1 MNGAKLISIASL
13 FFAIGLETLAQSY
26 GGGSGTREAPYL
38 ITSKGDLV
46 ALAMSVNSGHA
57 YVGEY
62 FLLTVDLSDVA
73 TTIGNSKEHF
83 FGGVFDGGGHSI
95 AVSIDVEGSLD
106 RSETYAGIFGCL
118 SGATVKQLS
127 VTGSIVSSSIL
138 PATPSNSSYVGGLCG
153 YLKQSTIL
161 DCHFS
166 GEVTS
171 ISAFKSSNVVDGGT
185 ACAGG
190 ICGYSEESTIRYCC
204 NTGAIAAYNT
214 TSSSDYSNIAPS
226 AGGICGMIKWATT
239 ISDCCNVGPVSA
251 HSTYSSK
258 MASAGGVCGF
268 AWGASVISQCYNTGA
283 IASSVVPTYSIY
295 MPPHA
300 GGICGRD
307 MGNGLITACFAANAN
322 ITGKVGEANGG
333 VIGRIYGKGD
343 YSNSTVD
350 LCYAASSLQLNGATT
365 TSQSV
370 SSFQGR
376 DATLDSF
383 QSPAWFA
390 DNLLWDLSDTW
401 YMSSV
406 PGAFP
411 LLRKNQRINFQLD
424 FSDMTYGDQTQLGL
438 AGTSDNSVMPL
449 VFKSSNSEVAEVVGT
464 TLYIRKTGTVTISAS
479 QASHGVY
486 KSALISHVLTI
497 KPRLLTIR
505 ANDLSRVYGDS
516 LPHFTAN
523 YDGFVLGES
532 EADLTQRPSFSC
544 SANMASSVGTYVV
557 TPWAAQS
564 PNYSFLYKTGQ
575 LTVTKA
581 PLKVYLQDTSFCY
594 GESYPPM
601 MWLQYEGLKNNEKQP
616 ALKSG
621 NKLYLNWKAGQKPGT
636 YSSTFE
642 PGEPLNYAY
651 LPYKGNTFTITKAP
665 LLVTVNTTTKTY
677 GDDNPPFSLV
687 YLGFKYTDTVDS
699 LLEKPTVH
707 TLATKSSPVG
717 SYPVTVAGGLSDC
730 YNLVYKV
737 DTLRVN
743 PATLTVVAQDTSKVY
758 GMQNPTFAVS
768 MVGLRNNDTEAVIPN
783 LTVKSPASETSGV
796 GTYAIVPQGP
806 FYTDNY
812 SLFYQHAKL
821 TIQPAPLTVQVKDT
835 SRFYGEANPLFTC
848 LYTGFQNGDT
858 TDVLKMLPTFATNA
872 DWLSLPG
879 DSLVTVSGGQA
890 DNYRIDAYIPG
901 IVTIKKAPLTIW
913 PGNATR
919 AYGDINPKFTV
930 SCRGLR
936 NNETPWT
943 LDTLT
948 VFEIMADSLS
958 KPGDYPIRAYGAA
971 SKKYDITYDSAV
983 LTITKRKLTTK
994 VPNYSKAYLSPNP
1007 TFEIA
1012 YEGFVNHEGPS
1023 VLERK
1028 PFIHC
1033 EATNTSGVG
1042 SYPLTL
1048 SGGLSDCYDFDYIH
1062 GVLTI
1067 SRLNQSI
1074 TWTQTV
1080 DSFVQGQQV
1089 LLSAVS
1095 TAELPVSYSLEPNP
1109 VARMYEANGQTYLD
1123 CFGHGQVL
1131 LKASQDGNSNV
1142 FAAPNVTKVINVVP
1156 IQTEKTVT
1164 LTIQSGE
1171 GGVTKQVVDSGSL
1184 VRIGIEPS
1192 LGWVVHTVSFNGA
1205 DVTDSLVDSVFT
1217 TPPMTS
1223 DGLLSITFEMI
1234 NQLLEMV
1241 VSPVKVYTRSSEIV
1255 VHGLTPGET
1264 VELYGINGTIER
1276 KVLAEGN
1283 EQSFSVRPGAAYLVR
1298 AGGKTVKVVL

>member
-1 MNGAKLISIASL
+1 MVCLLAAIFVVALSAEAERRIIHVPEANGLSSLLPYGERENVTELIISGYLDGADFSIIREMASSNGNLSTLDMENVSIVNNLNPYIRYPYTTYHYPDGIGEAMFRECTKLITIKL
-13 FFAIGLETLAQSY
+13 P
-26 GGGSGTREAPYL
+26 REALYIYENAFQGCSNLVYVELPSMLQRIDKAAFNGCTNLTTVDLPDAATTLGESVFSGCSSLKQVTIGAGMHTIGNYAFAACGNLKEVILLSDTVSLAGNAVFTPSLEPTIYSMTADRYKAAPYWSNL
-38 ITSKGDLV
+38 SSHLVNLVDHDSILLMTERIGPKRLVHFDTNHFVYSGVVPDVTYTNALQQYELSVDLRVMSKEAGIHNTNVVFRLSDGTQE
-46 ALAMSVNSGHA
+46 LAMSVPYHYTIDKA
-57 YVGEY
+57 P
-62 FLLTVDLSDVA
+62 LT
-73 TTIGNSKEHF
+73 
-83 FGGVFDGGGHSI
+83 I
-95 AVSIDVEGSLD
+95 AVKDTS
-106 RSETYAGIFGCL
+106 RIFGDENPTFECFF
-118 SGATVKQLS
+118 SGFVGQDA
-127 VTGSIVSSSIL
+127 VTSLTAL
-138 PATPSNSSYVGGLCG
+138 PVFSTEATP
-153 YLKQSTIL
+153 
-161 DCHFS
+161 
-166 GEVTS
+166 
-171 ISAFKSSNVVDGGT
+171 
-185 ACAGG
+185 
-190 ICGYSEESTIRYCC
+190 
-204 NTGAIAAYNT
+204 
-214 TSSSDYSNIAPS
+214 
-226 AGGICGMIKWATT
+226 
-239 ISDCCNVGPVSA
+239 
-251 HSTYSSK
+251 
-258 MASAGGVCGF
+258 
-268 AWGASVISQCYNTGA
+268 
-283 IASSVVPTYSIY
+283 
-295 MPPHA
+295 
-300 GGICGRD
+300 
-307 MGNGLITACFAANAN
+307 
-322 ITGKVGEANGG
+322 
-333 VIGRIYGKGD
+333 
-343 YSNSTVD
+343 
-350 LCYAASSLQLNGATT
+350 TT
-365 TSQSV
+365 T
-370 SSFQGR
+370 
-376 DATLDSF
+376 
-383 QSPAWFA
+383 
-390 DNLLWDLSDTW
+390 
-401 YMSSV
+401 
-406 PGAFP
+406 
-411 LLRKNQRINFQLD
+411 
-424 FSDMTYGDQTQLGL
+424 
-438 AGTSDNSVMPL
+438 
-449 VFKSSNSEVAEVVGT
+449 VG
-464 TLYIRKTGTVTISAS
+464 IHDVTAS
-479 QASHGVY
+479 G
-486 KSALISHVLTI
+486 
-497 KPRLLTIR
+497 
-505 ANDLSRVYGDS
+505 
-516 LPHFTAN
+516 
-523 YDGFVLGES
+523 
-532 EADLTQRPSFSC
+532 
-544 SANMASSVGTYVV
+544 
-557 TPWAAQS
+557 AQS
-564 PNYSFLYKTGQ
+564 PNYTFTYETGQ

-581 PLKVYLQDTSFCY
+581 PLKVYLPDTSFCY

-636 YSSTFE
+636 YSSTFA
-642 PGEPLNYAY
+642 PGEPINYAY

-687 YLGFKYTDTVDS
+687 YQGFKYTDTVDS

-730 YNLVYKV
+730 YNLVYRV

-812 SLFYQHAKL
+812 SVFYQHAKL

-901 IVTIKKAPLTIW
+901 IVTIKKAPLIIW
-913 PGNATR
+913 PDNATR
-919 AYGDINPKFTV
+919 AYGDKNPKFSV
-930 SCRGLR
+930 FCRGLR

-958 KPGDYPIRAYGAA
+958 KPGTYPIRAYGAA

-983 LTITKRKLTTK
+983 LTITKRVLTTK
-994 VPNYSKAYLSPNP
+994 VPNYSKTYLSPNP

-1074 TWTQTV
+1074 TWTQAV
-1080 DSFVQGQQV
+1080 DSLVQGQQV
-1089 LLSAVS
+1089 LLSAAS
-1095 TAELPVSYSLEPNP
+1095 SAELPVSYSLEPNN
-1109 VARMYEANGQTYLD
+1109 VARLYKANGQTYLD

-1131 LKASQDGNSNV
+1131 LKASQDGNDNV
-1142 FAAPNVTKVINVVP
+1142 FAAPNNTKVINVLP
-1156 IQTEKTVT
+1156 LQTAKSYT

-1171 GGVTKQVVDSGSL
+1171 GGVTKQAVDSGSQ

-1192 LGWVVHTVSFNGA
+1192 LGWVVHTVSFNGVE
-1205 DVTDSLVDSVFT
+1205 VTDSLVGSVFI
-1217 TPPMTS
+1217 TPPMMS
-1223 DGLLSITFEMI
+1223 DGLLSITFELI
-1234 NQLLEMV
+1234 NQAVEMV
-1241 VSPVKVYTRSSEIV
+1241 VSPVKVYTRPSEIV
-1255 VHGLTPGET
+1255 VYGLTPGET
-1264 VELYGINGTIER
+1264 VELYGINGTVER
-1276 KVLAEGN
+1276 KVLAERN

>member
-1 MNGAKLISIASL
+1 MNGSRMISIASL
-13 FFAIGLETLAQSY
+13 FLAFGLETLAQSY

-138 PATPSNSSYVGGLCG
+138 PATPSNSSYAGGLCG

-161 DCHFS
+161 DCRFS

-251 HSTYSSK
+251 HSTYSSM

-300 GGICGRD
+300 GGICGRE

-411 LLRKNQRINFQLD
+411 LLRKNQRLD
-424 FSDMTYGDQTQLGL
+424 FQWAVSDITYGDQTQLGL
-438 AGTSDNSVMPL
+438 VATSDNSVVPI
-449 VFKSSNSEVAEVVGT
+449 VFCSSNSDVADVVGT
-464 TLYIRKTGTVTISAS
+464 TLYIRKAGVVTISAS
-479 QASHGVY
+479 QTSHGAY
-486 KSALISHVLTI
+486 KSASISHVLTI
-497 KPRLLTIR
+497 RPKALIIR
-505 ANDLSRVYGDS
+505 ANNLTMHYGDS
-516 LPHFTAN
+516 LPQFTAT
-523 YDGFVLGES
+523 YDGFVLGET
-532 EADLTQRPSFSC
+532 EADLTQWPTFSC
-544 SANMASSVGTYVV
+544 SATLASNVGTYVV

-564 PNYSFLYKTGQ
+564 PNYTFTYETGE
-575 LTVTKA
+575 LTITKA
-581 PLKVYLQDTSFCY
+581 PLKVYLNDTTFSY
-594 GESYPPM
+594 GESYPFSM
-601 MWLQYEGLKNNEKQP
+601 LQYEGLKNNEKQP
-616 ALKSG
+616 VLKTG
-621 NKLYLNWKAGQKPGT
+621 NKIFLNWKAGQKPGR

-642 PGEPLNYAY
+642 PGEPLNYTY
-651 LPYKGNTFTITKAP
+651 LPYEGNTFTITKAP
-665 LLVTVNTTTKTY
+665 LLVTVNATTKTY
-677 GDDNPPFSLV
+677 GDDNPTFSLV
-687 YLGFKYTDTVDS
+687 YEGFKYTDTVDS
-699 LLEKPTVH
+699 LLEKPSIQ
-707 TLATKSSPVG
+707 TLVTKSSPVG
-717 SYPVTVAGGLSDC
+717 SYPVTVTGGLSDC
-730 YNLVYKV
+730 YTLVYQA
-737 DTLRVN
+737 DTLRVT
-743 PATLTVVAQDTSKVY
+743 PASLTVVAHDTSKVY
-758 GMQNPTFAVS
+758 GAKNPTFAVS
-768 MVGLRNNDTEAVIPN
+768 MVGLRNNDTDSVIPN
-783 LTVKSPASETSGV
+783 LTVNSPANEMSGV
-796 GTYAIVPQGP
+796 GDYAIVPKGP
-806 FYTDNY
+806 FNTDNY
-812 SLFYQHAKL
+812 SVFYQHAKL
-821 TIQPAPLTVQVKDT
+821 TIRPAPLIVQVKDT
-835 SRFYGEANPLFTC
+835 SRFYGEANPLFTS

-858 TDVLKMLPTFATNA
+858 TDALTSLPTFATKA
-872 DWLSLPG
+872 GWLSSPG
-879 DSLVTVSGGQA
+879 DSLVTVSGGLA
-890 DNYRIDAYIPG
+890 ENYRFAAYLPG
-901 IVTIKKAPLTIW
+901 VLTIKKAPLTIW
-913 PGNATR
+913 PDHATR
-919 AYGDINPKFTV
+919 VYGDKNPKV
-930 SCRGLR
+930 SVLSCGLR
-936 NNETPWT
+936 NNDTPWN
-943 LDTLT
+943 LDSLT
-948 VFEIMADSLS
+948 VFEVMADSLT
-958 KPGDYPIRAYGAA
+958 KPGEYPIRAYGAA

-983 LTITKRKLTTK
+983 LTITKRKLTTQ
-994 VPNYSKAYLSPNP
+994 VANYTKTYLSPNP
-1007 TFEIA
+1007 TFEIS
-1012 YEGFVNHEGPS
+1012 YDGFVNHEDS
-1023 VLERK
+1023 SDLERT
-1028 PFIHC
+1028 PLIHC
-1033 EATNTSGVG
+1033 EAMDTSGVG
-1042 SYPLTL
+1042 QYPLTL
-1048 SGGLSDCYDFDYIH
+1048 SGGLSDCYDFDYVD
-1062 GVLTI
+1062 GTLTI
-1067 SRLNQSI
+1067 TQLNQTI
-1074 TWTQTV
+1074 TWVQTL
-1080 DSFVQGQQV
+1080 DSLIQGQQV

-1095 TAELPVSYSLEPNP
+1095 TAELPVNYSLEPNN
-1109 VARMYEANGQTYLD
+1109 VASLYEANGQTYLD

-1131 LKASQDGNSNV
+1131 LKASQDGSDNV
-1142 FAAPNVTKVINVVP
+1142 FAAPNVTKVINVMP
-1156 IQTEKTVT
+1156 LQTEKTVT

-1171 GGVTKQVVDSGSL
+1171 GGVTKQAVDSGSL
-1184 VRIGIEPS
+1184 VRIGLEPS
-1192 LGWVVHTVSFNGA
+1192 SGWVIHTVSFNGVE
-1205 DVTDSLVDSVFT
+1205 VTDSLVDSVFT
-1217 TPPMTS
+1217 TPPMIS
-1223 DGLLSITFEMI
+1223 DGLLSVTFELI
-1234 NQLLEMV
+1234 NQTAEMV
-1241 VSPVKVYTRSSEIV
+1241 VSPVKVYTRPSEIV
-1255 VHGLTPGET
+1255 VCGLIAGEA
-1264 VELYGINGTIER
+1264 VELYGINGTVER
-1276 KVLAEGN
+1276 KVLAESN
-1283 EQSFSVRPGAAYLVR
+1283 EQSFSVRPGSAYLVR